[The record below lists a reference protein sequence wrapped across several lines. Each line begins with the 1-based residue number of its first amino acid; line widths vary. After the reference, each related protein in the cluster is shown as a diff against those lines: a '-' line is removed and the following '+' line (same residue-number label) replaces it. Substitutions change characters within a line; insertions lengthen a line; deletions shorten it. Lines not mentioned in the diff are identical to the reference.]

1 MLPNIWPVEGRL
13 MSHFGYRSD
22 PFSGLGAFHAG
33 VDISASTGTPVKAT
47 ADGLVLSAERS
58 GAYGRLVVLD
68 HGNGLQTWYAH
79 LSRFDVI
86 EGQWVKRGEI
96 VGRAGASGR
105 VTSSHLHYEVRR
117 GGSAIN
123 PHPYLRATLAQA
135 SKPRDY
141 GF

>member
-1 MLPNIWPVEGRL
+1 MVPAIWPVEGRL
-13 MSHFGYRSD
+13 MSHFGHRSD
-22 PFSGLGAFHAG
+22 PFSGMGAFHAG
-33 VDISASTGTPVKAT
+33 VDISANTGTPVKAT
-47 ADGLVLSAERS
+47 ADGVVSSAEWG
-58 GAYGRLVVLD
+58 GAYGRLVILD

-79 LSRFDVI
+79 LSRFDVVA
-86 EGQWVKRGEI
+86 GQWVKRGEI

-123 PHPYLRATLAQA
+123 PHPYLRATLASV

-141 GF
+141 GL